1 MKNVTLLGS
10 KILLEPIEKETIT
23 KGGIYIPDQAQ
34 DRPQLAKVIATGPG
48 TSDYDMTAVIGDTVL
63 HGKYAG
69 TEIEL
74 RDKKYLIMDESD
86 ILIILGDE

>member
-1 MKNVTLLGS
+1 MTNIKVIGNRV
-10 KILLEPIEKETIT
+10 LLEPISKEEKT

-34 DRPQLAKVIATGPG
+34 EKPQLAKVIAVGPG
-48 TSDYDMTAVIGDTVL
+48 TKDKPMTVKIGDQIM

-74 RDKKYLIMDESD
+74 TNTTYLILEEED
-86 ILIILGDE
+86 ILLILGDE